1 MSVETKGPRD
11 GGLVVAKTI
20 LVADDEPYVLR
31 SLEFILKK
39 EGYNVITATNGQE
52 AFDKVNAETPDL
64 VFLDIQMPKMDGNTV
79 CRQLREDPG
88 KKSLYIIMI
97 TAKGQEADRIN
108 SLESGANEFITKP
121 FSPRKVISRV
131 KEILGE

>member
-1 MSVETKGPRD
+1 M
-11 GGLVVAKTI
+11 AKTI

-79 CRQLREDPG
+79 CRQLREDES
-88 KKSLYIIMI
+88 KKSIYIIMI
-97 TAKGQEADRIN
+97 TAKGQETDRIN

>member
-1 MSVETKGPRD
+1 MP
-11 GGLVVAKTI
+11 KTI
-20 LVADDEPYVLR
+20 LVADDEPFVLR

-52 AFDKVNAETPDL
+52 AYDRILAQKPDL
-64 VFLDIQMPKMDGNTV
+64 VLLDIQMPKLDGNSV
-79 CRQLREDPG
+79 CRQLREEP
-88 KKSLYIIMI
+88 STAHLYIIMI
-97 TAKGQEADRIN
+97 TAKGQEVDRVN

-121 FSPRKVISRV
+121 FSPRKVVTRV